1 MSPIRLPA
9 PPQAL
14 KKRLLTVGPVP
25 PEWGGKLRGGVTR
38 FNVTLLEELRTRPWR
53 HRIEPVGVLIPPPQR
68 IHRLIA
74 ERLAP
79 MPIFM
84 QPEGGRPR
92 RFTRL
97 LIDEQRPDVV
107 LVNNIAAFNGAR
119 YVRVQAA
126 VAPELPTIAV
136 VHEWRAIRAKDDER
150 EAERYRA
157 AAQAALDHVAAVVF
171 PSRHTRDLGRE
182 QLGLRYPERALVIH
196 NPVGPAFADPELGI
210 DGARRGIAFVGS
222 FNDRKNPQS
231 LLRALPALPDVSLT
245 LQGRGP
251 IEEDLK
257 TDEIAARQRCRLG
270 NRVLLPRLGA
280 GDAANCQENCDGG
293 AQLSGRESHAGR
305 GCTTHTAPLGCRGPL
320 IGLPARALRRAALYR
335 APASALRSIADR
347 LDDGFHVAQVSLERT
362 PAGAG
367 QPVLRL
373 DAGIRCLLAGDV
385 LGFFQLARVDAQ
397 VSVCRLQQPFEIV
410 ECQPLVD
417 RQRSDD
423 PKP

>member
-1 MSPIRLPA
+1 MRLPA

-97 LIDEQRPDVV
+97 LLDEQRPDVV

-171 PSRHTRDLGRE
+171 PSRHTRDVGRE

-196 NPVGPAFADPELGI
+196 NPVGPAFADPDLGI
-210 DGARRGIAFVGS
+210 DGERRGIAFVGS

-231 LLRALPALPDVSLT
+231 LLRALPALPGVSLT

-251 IEEDLK
+251 IEEDLRDL
-257 TDEIAARQRCRLG
+257 TTELGLGDRVEFAPFLGHRHHVGAVIDVMRSAELLCLPSRSEAFALVIIEALAAGTPVAGYGPTLVEIRDRLG
-270 NRVLLPRLGA
+270 IDIGEPIFDPTPENV
-280 GDAANCQENCDGG
+280 AAAIEAVRSRDWD
-293 AQLSGRESHAGR
+293 R
-305 GCTTHTAPLGCRGPL
+305 
-320 IGLPARALRRAALYR
+320 RALRRAAL
-335 APASALRSIADR
+335 AGFGPAV
-347 LDDGFHVAQVSLERT
+347 VAGEYAKLMRGV
-362 PAGAG
+362 G
-367 QPVLRL
+367 
-373 DAGIRCLLAGDV
+373 
-385 LGFFQLARVDAQ
+385 
-397 VSVCRLQQPFEIV
+397 
-410 ECQPLVD
+410 
-417 RQRSDD
+417 
-423 PKP
+423 